1 MDNRFY
7 KIKENIK
14 TKRQALRSI
23 CAGLALF
30 VVLFIITKI
39 FGISV
44 CPIKNI
50 FNISCFGCGM
60 TRAFICILQF
70 DFAAALKLNV
80 LSIPLFAG
88 IVIYVIIL
96 FADILSGKNYLQ
108 IAEKFLSKKYMYPVY
123 IIILAIGCYLNN
135 V

>member
-14 TKRQALRSI
+14 VKKQALRSI

-30 VVLFIITKI
+30 AVLFIITKI

-60 TRAFICILQF
+60 TRAFICILKF
-70 DFAAALKLNV
+70 DFADALKLNV

-88 IVIYVIIL
+88 ITIYVIL
-96 FADILSGKNYLQ
+96 LLTDILSGKNYLE

-123 IIILAIGCYLNN
+123 ITVLCIGYYFNN
-135 V
+135 L